1 MSSLA
6 RRSALVVSSILTLVG
21 CSPEP
26 RAPAA
31 GQLSLATV
39 EAELQSLWAEY
50 VAAVKAGDAGRIA
63 SLYADSIYFME
74 TGAPTL
80 RSREALAAFAAE
92 ALGGVRIL
100 DSKILPDFTE
110 FHGSGVAQ
118 YGSYVDVIELPGQA
132 PISKHGRYA
141 AIAERD
147 SAQMW
152 RLTRLVALVDSTPT
166 FKADKVRP

>member
-21 CSPEP
+21 CSPEQ
-26 RAPAA
+26 RASAA
-31 GQLSLATV
+31 DGLSLPTV
-39 EAELQSLWAEY
+39 EAELQSMWAEY

-63 SLYADSIYFME
+63 ALYADSIYFME

-80 RSREALAAFAAE
+80 RSREALAAFAAQ
-92 ALGGVRIL
+92 ALGEVRIL
-100 DSKILPDFTE
+100 DSKILPEFTE
-110 FHGSGVAQ
+110 FHGSSVAQ

-132 PISKHGRYA
+132 PIRKHGRYA
-141 AIAERD
+141 AIVERD
-147 SAQMW
+147 SAQTW

-166 FKADKVRP
+166 FKADNARP